1 MVYKSR
7 PGRASIPERAGL
19 LILILCALPGMVC
32 AQDKPSAQQL
42 AAPPMKALTREERTQ
57 LESVKDE
64 KSRVKR
70 TLEFMATRLKNAE
83 ERATKQKYDSALSDL
98 GGYLALLDDALDF
111 LSTMNHDSKKAR
123 DLYKQIELAL
133 RADAPRLTVIRRD
146 TPFEYAGRVK
156 EVEERAREGRTE
168 ALNSFYG
175 QTVVRE
181 RSKKDDEK
189 PKDTSKPEGPPQ

>member
-1 MVYKSR
+1 M
-7 PGRASIPERAGL
+7 
-19 LILILCALPGMVC
+19 
-32 AQDKPSAQQL
+32 SA
-42 AAPPMKALTREERTQ
+42 
-57 LESVKDE
+57 
-64 KSRVKR
+64 
-70 TLEFMATRLKNAE
+70 RLQRAE
-83 ERATKQKYDSALSDL
+83 EVATKQKYDSALSDL
-98 GGYLALLDDALDF
+98 GGYLALLEDVLDF
-111 LSTMNHDSKKAR
+111 LSTMDHNGKKAR

-146 TPFEYAGRVK
+146 TPFEYAVRVK

-181 RSKKDDEK
+181 RSKKTDDEK